1 MEQLQM
7 GGNYKQMVDSYVKS
21 WEKSKSEV
29 KTPEL
34 VLVFIYNTMCLPK
47 WVIT

>member
-7 GGNYKQMVDSYVKS
+7 GKNYKIMVDSYVKS

-29 KTPEL
+29 KTPE
-34 VLVFIYNTMCLPK
+34 K
-47 WVIT
+47 